1 MKLGARDLIATVL
14 IALIAVPYVGY
25 LVRGEMPFVQD
36 PRGMSAVG
44 LVLGVAAFLV
54 IRSGDGLDNLGKAE
68 IALAGVTLALGIAA
82 LIWAEAA
89 VAGTL
94 LGVFMVL
101 LLVVWAV
108 ELADHAGMFGARS
121 HARVHR

>member
-36 PRGMSAVG
+36 PRGMSAIG

-89 VAGTL
+89 VAGAL

-108 ELADHAGMFGARS
+108 ELVDHAGMFGARS
-121 HARVHR
+121 HARAHR